1 MLLAIDI
8 GNTNVGLGAFQ
19 GETLKATWRLTTD
32 ARRMPDEYGL
42 ALASLLPLRGVTL
55 SDINA
60 VTICSVVPPLTHVFS
75 ELSES
80 FFHVKPL
87 VVEAGVRT
95 GVKIL
100 YDNPRDV
107 GADRIVQA
115 AAAFRFYGGP
125 LVVVD
130 CGTATVFDAVTAQ
143 GEYLGGAIAPGLR
156 LAAESLFTSTSQLRR
171 VELLAPK
178 TAIGKNTTHAMQS
191 GLVLGNVD
199 LIEGMVKRFKRELG
213 QNAKVIGTGGLV
225 PLIASETHVFDAVNL
240 DLILEGLRMIYE
252 MNTGSSSGESSDE
265 NRGRK

>member
-8 GNTNVGLGAFQ
+8 GNTNVNLGVFQ
-19 GETLKATWRLTTD
+19 GETLRATWRLTTD

-42 ALASLLPLRGVTL
+42 ALMNLLPFRGV
-55 SDINA
+55 SPSEVNA
-60 VTICSVVPPLTHVFS
+60 VIICSVVPPLTQVFS

-80 FFHVKPL
+80 FFHAKPL
-87 VVEAGVRT
+87 VVGAGVRT

-156 LAAESLFTSTSQLRR
+156 LAAESLFTTTSQLRR
-171 VELLAPK
+171 VELIAPRS
-178 TAIGKNTTHAMQS
+178 AIGKNTTHAMQS

-199 LIEGMVKRFKRELG
+199 LIEGMVRRFKKELG
-213 QNAKVIGTGGLV
+213 QHAKVIGTGGLV
-225 PLIASETHVFDAVNL
+225 PLIASETQVFDVVNL
-240 DLILEGLRMIYE
+240 DLILVGLRMVHE
-252 MNTGSSSGESSDE
+252 MNVGSSSGE
-265 NRGRK
+265 GQK

>member
-8 GNTNVGLGAFQ
+8 GNTNVNLGAFQ

-42 ALASLLPLRGVTL
+42 AVVNLLPLRGVAISEIDTV
-55 SDINA
+55 A
-60 VTICSVVPPLTHVFS
+60 ICSSVPPLTQVFY
-75 ELSES
+75 ELCES
-80 FFHVKPL
+80 FFHVKAL

-115 AAAFRFYGGP
+115 AAAFRIYDGP

-143 GEYLGGAIAPGLR
+143 GEFLGGAIAPGLR
-156 LAAESLFTSTSQLRR
+156 MSAESLFANTSQLRR
-171 VELLAPK
+171 VDLVVPK

-199 LIEGMVKRFKRELG
+199 LIEGMVKRFQRELG

-225 PLIASETHVFDAVNL
+225 SLIASETQMFDAVNL
-240 DLILEGLRMIYE
+240 DLILVGLRMIYE
-252 MNTGSSSGESSDE
+252 MNMESGHAE
-265 NRGRK
+265 NRT

>member
-8 GNTNVGLGAFQ
+8 GNTNVSLGAFQ

-42 ALASLLPLRGVTL
+42 ALMSLLPLRGVAT

-60 VTICSVVPPLTHVFS
+60 VAICSSVPPLTQVFY
-75 ELSES
+75 ELCEN
-80 FFHVKPL
+80 FFHVKSL
-87 VVEAGVRT
+87 VIEAGVRT

-107 GADRIVQA
+107 GADRIVQV
-115 AAAFRFYGGP
+115 AAAFRIYGGP

-143 GEYLGGAIAPGLR
+143 GEFLGGAIAPGLR
-156 LAAESLFTSTSQLRR
+156 LSAESLFSNTSQLRR
-171 VELLAPK
+171 VDLIAPK

-191 GLVLGNVD
+191 GLVLGNVE
-199 LIEGMVKRFKRELG
+199 LIEGMVRRFKKELG

-225 PLIASETHVFDAVNL
+225 PLIASETQVFDVVNL
-240 DLILEGLRMIYE
+240 DLILVGLRMIHE
-252 MNTGSSSGESSDE
+252 MNAGTSPAE
-265 NRGRK
+265 GRT